1 MATMWDLLIRH
12 SEELCFHYAQL
23 STPKY
28 NQQLELFTV
37 GVHFF
42 YKDSR
47 INSLLILFSSP
58 KYSNLNFIVFLLMVG
73 VVTSHHLSYH
83 ENFRE
88 SRLSGNIY
96 NAYQHILSK

>member
-47 INSLLILFSSP
+47 IIP
-58 KYSNLNFIVFLLMVG
+58 Y
-73 VVTSHHLSYH
+73 
-83 ENFRE
+83 
-88 SRLSGNIY
+88 
-96 NAYQHILSK
+96 